1 MGHLQS
7 GMGHDFCDW
16 DAKPKGL
23 LDFLQEFDMQDV
35 LSRKRSPRLIPQVS
49 YLVDPSDA
57 ISTLR
62 ASQPRDLISAEK
74 ECRGAAGVSEY
85 PS

>member
-1 MGHLQS
+1 
-7 GMGHDFCDW
+7 
-16 DAKPKGL
+16 
-23 LDFLQEFDMQDV
+23 MQDV

-57 ISTLR
+57 ISALR

-74 ECRGAAGVSEY
+74 EKVNPPILPDMSRRGWCL
-85 PS
+85 